1 MSELSFD
8 APVWHH
14 GKALRKGYTTGSC
27 ATAAAKVAALMVL
40 RQHLIHQV
48 SYRHAVGRHAM
59 PERGVAAH

>member
-40 RQHLIHQV
+40 RQHLIHQ
-48 SYRHAVGRHAM
+48 SPSSRRRASRYA
-59 PERGVAAH
+59 

>member
-27 ATAAAKVAALMVL
+27 ATAAGYTTGSCATARRR
-40 RQHLIHQV
+40 RQK
-48 SYRHAVGRHAM
+48 SPR
-59 PERGVAAH
+59 